1 MFRLV
6 RFSAQIRLLMFILEI
21 VHRAAGE
28 VNVSGFESLGGAS
41 YGTIPNVFAFRKLG
55 WSILL
60 PDSKRLCMS
69 MLMLPRVH
77 QAGEDCPH
85 DGGGIC

>member
-28 VNVSGFESLGGAS
+28 VNVSGFEK
-41 YGTIPNVFAFRKLG
+41 PG
-55 WSILL
+55 WSIVRYDSECFCITKAWVEHRCRHIAIADAILQLL
-60 PDSKRLCMS
+60 MQL
-69 MLMLPRVH
+69 V
-77 QAGEDCPH
+77 
-85 DGGGIC
+85 